1 MYVLIHKTTL
11 DLKYIAVH
19 GKETLDNAKD
29 IPLASIPTYAQIE
42 ATLPMRLCG

>member
-19 GKETLDNAKD
+19 CKETLDNAKD
-29 IPLASIPTYAQIE
+29 ISFGIHSNVRPD
-42 ATLPMRLCG
+42 